1 VTSADRPRTTV
12 WPRWAGTAAA
22 AAGLAVAAAGCVSTE
37 QKAAW
42 AHIVDARIIAGQ
54 KPIIVRR
61 PGGEVVVTGVALVR
75 EGPRLAIAVSLSN
88 RTRRVLNDIPISVGV
103 RTRGGGRRYLNRA
116 AGLGYFESHL
126 AVIAAGGH
134 ATWVFTAQRVRRL
147 SGRPF
152 AVAGRESVP
161 PVTVA
166 RTLPVVSAVIS
177 PAQSV
182 TAGAR
187 LRITVTNR
195 SAVPQV
201 QLPVYAVARAGH
213 GYVAAGSAQVASLGA
228 GQSTTTDLRLV
239 GRPGGAP
246 VQTEALPTLF

>member
-1 VTSADRPRTTV
+1 MTSADHPRATA
-12 WPRWAGTAAA
+12 WPRRAGTAVA
-22 AAGLAVAAAGCVSTE
+22 AAGLAAAAAGCVSTE

-42 AHIVDARIIAGQ
+42 AHVIDARIIAGQ
-54 KPIIVRR
+54 KPIVVRR

-88 RTRRVLNDIPISVGV
+88 RTGRVLNDIPISVGV
-103 RTRGGGRRYLNRA
+103 RTRGGPPRYLNRA

-126 AVIAAGGH
+126 AVIPAGGH
-134 ATWVFTAQRVRRL
+134 STWVFTARRVRRL

-166 RTLPVVSAVIS
+166 RTLPAVSAVAS
-177 PAQSV
+177 PARSL
-182 TAGAR
+182 TPGAR

-195 SAVPQV
+195 SAVPQI
-201 QLPVYAVARAGH
+201 QLPVYAVARTGR
-213 GYVAAGSAQVASLGA
+213 GYVAAGTTVIASLGA
-228 GQSTTTDLRLV
+228 GQSTTTELELV
-239 GRPGGAP
+239 GRAGRAP
-246 VQTEALPTLF
+246 LQLEALPTLF